1 MDVENRR
8 SILLLENDSMDVMQ
22 FGIRIDDSIIV
33 PPIFDL
39 IALEIF
45 KSDFSIFLES
55 NIQSMLIFPLSNHFH
70 SRNTEKYEQISD
82 CDNSFCRNAFFKSG
96 SPER

>member
-45 KSDFSIFLES
+45 KSDFFYISRKQYIEYAYLPVIKS
-55 NIQSMLIFPLSNHFH
+55 LSFM
-70 SRNTEKYEQISD
+70 EYGKI
-82 CDNSFCRNAFFKSG
+82 
-96 SPER
+96 

>member
-45 KSDFSIFLES
+45 KSDFFYISRKQYTEYAYLPVIKS
-55 NIQSMLIFPLSNHFH
+55 LS
-70 SRNTEKYEQISD
+70 
-82 CDNSFCRNAFFKSG
+82 FKEYG
-96 SPER
+96 KI

>member
-45 KSDFSIFLES
+45 KSDFFYISRKQYTEYVYLPVIKS
-55 NIQSMLIFPLSNHFH
+55 LSFM
-70 SRNTEKYEQISD
+70 EYGKI
-82 CDNSFCRNAFFKSG
+82 
-96 SPER
+96 